1 MKQAMALAL
10 AAAMALS
17 LAGCGEPASAS
28 QSQSASQPASVSQP
42 ESASQPASASQPESA
57 LVSLPAPTGESYFD
71 ANGIPVLDEP
81 SNFEVHAVAFD
92 MEDNTIQRQVSA
104 KGTAH
109 AVVAGSEKEGYKKV
123 ILYVSIA
130 CSGFE
135 YNEEGGLDES
145 LSYNNGVYDLYT
157 GRALPTRSTTDDT
170 TYDYT
175 TTVEVDG
182 VSYDLYYNKD
192 VSWHWESPDGVEVIR
207 FCDQVIT
214 FEVPKV
220 YDGLVYCAT
229 DKVSYDPSTYSEE
242 IDESEYYAMDLLN
255 DESVAADTTVFFR
268 FGTDIPA

>member
-1 MKQAMALAL
+1 MALTL

-28 QSQSASQPASVSQP
+28 QSQPASVSQP
-42 ESASQPASASQPESA
+42 ESASRPASASQEESA
-57 LVSLPAPTGESYFD
+57 PASLPAPAGESYFD

-81 SNFEVHAVAFD
+81 SDLEVHAVAYD
-92 MEDNTIQRQVSA
+92 MEDSTIQRTVPAQVSA
-104 KGTAH
+104 R
-109 AVVAGSEKEGYKKV
+109 VVVGDAEKEGYKKV
-123 ILYVSIA
+123 ALYVTVT
-130 CSGFE
+130 CSDFA
-135 YNEEGGLDES
+135 YNEEGGLDEDVA
-145 LSYNNGVYDLYT
+145 YNSGVYDLYT

>member
-1 MKQAMALAL
+1 M
-10 AAAMALS
+10 
-17 LAGCGEPASAS
+17 
-28 QSQSASQPASVSQP
+28 
-42 ESASQPASASQPESA
+42 
-57 LVSLPAPTGESYFD
+57 
-71 ANGIPVLDEP
+71 LDEP

-192 VSWHWESPDGVEVIR
+192 VSWHWESPDGVEGIR